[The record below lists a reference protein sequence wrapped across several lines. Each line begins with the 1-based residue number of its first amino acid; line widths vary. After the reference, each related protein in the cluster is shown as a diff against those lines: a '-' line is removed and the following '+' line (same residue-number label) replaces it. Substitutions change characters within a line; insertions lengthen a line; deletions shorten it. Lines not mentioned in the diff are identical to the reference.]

1 MPDESPKSRSAH
13 CWHTGFYEA
22 ILRTGRTRT
31 TARNEKQNTFER
43 TGRLHIGDGIVLY
56 SRGPSSPFIWADYGL
71 IAGKRIRRSTGA
83 TTLPQAEVVAKRTL
97 PLLTAGKDPSAT
109 GPTVG
114 DLLRAYLTTLDDEV
128 AKGNNKVK
136 PQRSALQNNVL
147 PYWDKVPISLV
158 SRQRF
163 LDWERQRLE
172 QRAGT
177 TVIRT
182 YQRGADHITAECKLK
197 APQITTVQREKTHF
211 IAALEWGSDQIDP
224 WISDDA
230 VDDIRFLPR
239 RKRRGKKVTNE
250 RRDALT
256 PEQKQLLLAEFERW
270 EARERERVS
279 KLGEQGCRKNYAR
292 RLMALHVRLLL
303 ASGLRPGAEINQ
315 LVWNSIRR
323 VPVEAGVETIE
334 INPCGDGKTGRRIVS
349 CEPESVDI
357 IRDLKALLT
366 EFGFRTAGDAPL
378 WPSQSGGVVQDFN
391 GSFKTVRQKLGF
403 DAVAADE
410 PLYVCRHTYITDR
423 LIGKIPTAIIAEN
436 CGTSEEMIERHY
448 KHLKADRTREVL
460 LGKDGLHIRP
470 ASKHDIPLSIATDG
484 HATTLRLSSAR
495 DFTVELRGSESA
507 LLTTRKIGSA
517 V

>member
-1 MPDESPKSRSAH
+1 
-13 CWHTGFYEA
+13 
-22 ILRTGRTRT
+22 
-31 TARNEKQNTFER
+31 
-43 TGRLHIGDGIVLY
+43 
-56 SRGPSSPFIWADYGL
+56 
-71 IAGKRIRRSTGA
+71 
-83 TTLPQAEVVAKRTL
+83 
-97 PLLTAGKDPSAT
+97 
-109 GPTVG
+109 
-114 DLLRAYLTTLDDEV
+114 
-128 AKGNNKVK
+128 
-136 PQRSALQNNVL
+136 
-147 PYWDKVPISLV
+147 
-158 SRQRF
+158 
-163 LDWERQRLE
+163 LE

-182 YQRGADHITAECKLK
+182 YQRGAEEITAECKLK
-197 APQITTVQREKTHF
+197 APKVTTVQREKTHF

-230 VDDIRFLPR
+230 VDNIRFLPR
-239 RKRRGKKVTNE
+239 RRRRGKKVVNE

-270 EARERERVS
+270 EERERERVS
-279 KLGEQGCRKNYAR
+279 KLGEQGRRKNYDR

-315 LVWNSIRR
+315 LVWTDIRC
-323 VPVEAGVETIE
+323 VPVEAGIETIV
-334 INPCGDGKTGRRIVS
+334 IDPCGDGKTGPRIVN
-349 CEPESVDI
+349 CEAESVDI
-357 IRDLKALLT
+357 IGDLKALLK
-366 EFGFRTAGDAPL
+366 EFGFRTSGNAPL
-378 WPSQSGGVVQDFN
+378 WPAKSGSVVQDFN

-403 DAVAADE
+403 DAVAAGE

-423 LIGKIPTAIIAEN
+423 LIGKVPTAIIAEN

-460 LGKDGLHIRP
+460 LRKDGLHIRP
-470 ASKHDIPLSIATDG
+470 ASKHDIPLSIVTNG
-484 HATTLRLSSAR
+484 HAPTLRLSSAR